1 MKKIQNEVRRILI
14 DAPMTRDND
23 KLLTINYW
31 MTELGLKHNKYL
43 KTFEFMEFCILYS
56 TDKLTDAQTITRARR
71 QLQMKE
77 PQLRGEKY
85 KARMA
90 NQEKVKEDLGYK
102 VN

>member
-1 MKKIQNEVRRILI
+1 MKKIQDEVRRILTDTPI
-14 DAPMTRDND
+14 TRDND
-23 KLLTINYW
+23 KVLTINYW
-31 MTELGLKHNKYL
+31 MRELALNHNKHL
-43 KTFEFMEFCILYS
+43 ETLQFMEFCILYS

-71 QLQMKE
+71 QIQMRE

>member
-1 MKKIQNEVRRILI
+1 MKKIQDEVRRILI

-90 NQEKVKEDLGYK
+90 NQEKVKEDLGYSVK
-102 VN
+102 

>member
-1 MKKIQNEVRRILI
+1 MHRRI
-14 DAPMTRDND
+14 TR
-23 KLLTINYW
+23 L
-31 MTELGLKHNKYL
+31 
-43 KTFEFMEFCILYS
+43 
-56 TDKLTDAQTITRARR
+56 RR

>member
-1 MKKIQNEVRRILI
+1 MKKIQDEVRRILTDTPI
-14 DAPMTRDND
+14 TRDND
-23 KLLTINYW
+23 KKLTAIYW
-31 MTELGLKHNKYL
+31 YWELQMADTDWLKL
-43 KTFEFMEFCILYS
+43 S
-56 TDKLTDAQTITRARR
+56 TKDFLAIYAGEGLTDAQTITRARR
-71 QLQMKE
+71 LLQMRE